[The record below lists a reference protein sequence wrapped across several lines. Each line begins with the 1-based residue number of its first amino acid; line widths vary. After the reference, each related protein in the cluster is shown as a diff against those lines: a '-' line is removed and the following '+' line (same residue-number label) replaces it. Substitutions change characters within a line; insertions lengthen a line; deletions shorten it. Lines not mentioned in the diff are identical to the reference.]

1 MNKTLSLS
9 GERSPNASLGLVSAR
24 LAIKYKL
31 GASLGVQ
38 QTYKSKHDAAERLHQ
53 LVCEHWN
60 AKDTVSRNLARWAP
74 PSVADVGMIVLADAE
89 LKAAMKRIDP
99 SMSLTKDVVW
109 ASAYVSA
116 WQKLLDKKK
125 VTSSGYETTFCTH
138 IGVSKPAV
146 GSIVW
151 TVSEQVRTTR
161 ILMKWRIHTGGTLA
175 AESPLCF
182 QPSLHIFQEMF
193 DVAVNTTSK
202 SRMPKVYFVPL
213 IWDIDALKVVL
224 GDQIPQSIS

>member
-1 MNKTLSLS
+1 MHGLRSVWKAEVRENERMNKTLSLS
-9 GERSPNASLGLVSAR
+9 GERSPNASLELVSAR

-31 GASLGVQ
+31 GASLAVQ

-74 PSVADVGMIVLADAE
+74 PSVADVGMIVLADTE

-125 VTSSGYETTFCTH
+125 LPVLAKKLHF
-138 IGVSKPAV
+138 AL
-146 GSIVW
+146 
-151 TVSEQVRTTR
+151 
-161 ILMKWRIHTGGTLA
+161 ILVCPSLPLA
-175 AESPLCF
+175 ALFGRF
-182 QPSLHIFQEMF
+182 QNRCAQHGS
-193 DVAVNTTSK
+193 
-202 SRMPKVYFVPL
+202 
-213 IWDIDALKVVL
+213 
-224 GDQIPQSIS
+224 